1 MDATVTLFLTNANV
15 VILTGQVRLS
25 GGIGKVEGL
34 DPAGQALMVLKASGV
49 GSVVGGAGDLSGFD
63 FPHPGGGGPGKS
75 ESHGGGSR

>member
-63 FPHPGGGGPGKS
+63 FPHPGSGGPSES
-75 ESHGGGSR
+75 ESHGGGGG